1 MENLIFFKCWQNYSI
16 SSYYHMFHDTLIYL
30 HSRGGGGKKVFKFS
44 SLKGEENLQ
53 KKNLK

>member
-30 HSRGGGGKKVFKFS
+30 HSRGGVKKVFKFS